1 MWSLKTELTYAIE
14 RDVKGVGGRSLNDGA
29 LSLFLCVCVSAF
41 FNNFMNFRWL

>member
-29 LSLFLCVCVSAF
+29 LSLLCVCVCLIYEF
-41 FNNFMNFRWL
+41 